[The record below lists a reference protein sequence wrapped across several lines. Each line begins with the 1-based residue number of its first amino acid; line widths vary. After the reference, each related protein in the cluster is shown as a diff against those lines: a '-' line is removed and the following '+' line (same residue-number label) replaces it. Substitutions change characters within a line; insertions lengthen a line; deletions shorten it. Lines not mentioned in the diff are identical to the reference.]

1 MMSVLKTPSTVVW
14 LLLVL
19 ATATSWFLG
28 TDHGLPPSDQ
38 SFLGAVILVVA
49 VVKVRLVGTYFME
62 LRHAPAVLRSLFNLY
77 CLVLLGV
84 LLGLYLW

>member
-1 MMSVLKTPSTVVW
+1 VATLLKTLPTAVW
-14 LLLVL
+14 LLLVA

-28 TDHGLPPSDQ
+28 TDHGLPVSDPS
-38 SFLGAVILVVA
+38 LIGVAILVVA

-62 LRHAPAVLRSLFNLY
+62 LRDAPAVLRSLFNLY
-77 CLVLLGV
+77 CVAVLGV